1 MSYASF
7 LPLLLT
13 AHAAPISDL
22 GNTFSKASEISSL
35 QQVRP
40 GACNIK
46 MSSETNTMN
55 CQVAYLAQYKTGVTS
70 ISYEAESSVFTF
82 IGKREGSQLRV
93 MRIMLSTKSDGNTI
107 SAYVPGACD
116 IQDDSIVCAADVSNN
131 EISGDISGKT
141 ETLK

>member
-1 MSYASF
+1 M
-7 LPLLLT
+7 
-13 AHAAPISDL
+13 SDL
-22 GNTFSKASEISSL
+22 GDTFSKAAEISSL

-40 GACNIK
+40 STCDIK

-70 ISYEAESSVFTF
+70 VSYEAESSVFTF

-93 MRIMLSTKSDGNTI
+93 TRIMLTTKSDGNTI

-116 IQDDSIVCAADVSNN
+116 IQTDSIVCATDVSDN

-141 ETLK
+141 EVVK